1 MTLSRKLTIIFLAV
15 GIVPMLILGA
25 FLTYTSSNS
34 LSDQALNKL
43 QAVRSIKQNQ
53 IESYFAER
61 EGDVMM
67 LSEMIN
73 SMTSAGHTLNS
84 VEQMLGVEGG
94 DGSFFAKYINAYGYY
109 DLFLINPAG
118 TVFYTVTREADYGTN
133 LLSGPYRDSGLAN
146 AFRNARDENKF
157 VLEDFAPYAP
167 SANAPASFI
176 AYPIQQNGQFAGVI
190 ALQLSI
196 EKIGSIMQE
205 RDGMGETGES
215 YLVGS
220 DKRMRSDS
228 FLDPEGHSVIASF
241 AGTVA
246 KNGIDSVSVRQA
258 LNNNEG
264 VTELID
270 YNGNPVLSA
279 YTSVKVGGLTW
290 ALISEIDVAE
300 ALESV
305 SGLKM
310 TVLVT
315 VLISMVIVIAVAYVF
330 SRSITRPL
338 GGEPHEMKQ
347 VADTIASGDL
357 TLAIDANQQH
367 GSAYSSMAVMAD
379 NLRKMVADMISISEQ
394 MARSSEET
402 SVITTQT
409 HTNTELQQNELTK
422 ISAAMVQMVATVQEV
437 ASNAQNVSD
446 ATSNASR
453 EVVAAQKGIEQT
465 MQSVAE
471 LSYEVDQSNQA
482 ILNLEEYSAQIDSIL
497 AVIVSIAEQTNLLA
511 LNAAIEAARAGDH
524 GRGFAVVADEVRSLA
539 QRTQDSTRD
548 IESIITQ
555 LKEGTR
561 RASESM
567 NVSIKKTQLSLQST
581 KEMNDVIISIGAG
594 AERISEMMLQIASAT
609 EQQSCVADEIGENV
623 NYIHQLAIENATGVG
638 ETAQATQHLSQSA
651 GNLHQLIAQFKT

>member
-15 GIVPMLILGA
+15 GIVPMLVLGV

-84 VEQMLGVEGG
+84 IEQMLGVEGG
-94 DGSFFAKYINAYGYY
+94 DNSFFAKYINAYDYY

-133 LLSGPYRDSGLAN
+133 LISGPYRDSGLAK

-176 AYPIQQNGQFAGVI
+176 AYPIQQNGQFAGVV

-246 KNGIDSVSVRQA
+246 KNGIDSVSVREA
-258 LNNNEG
+258 LSNNEG

-279 YTSVKVGGLTW
+279 YTSVKVGDLTW

-315 VLISMVIVIAVAYVF
+315 VLISVVFVIAVAYVF

-357 TLAIDANQQH
+357 TLAIDANQQQ

-446 ATSNASR
+446 ATTNASK

-471 LSYEVDQSNQA
+471 LSHEVDQSNQA

-548 IESIITQ
+548 IEAIITQ

-561 RASESM
+561 RASDSM
-567 NVSIKKTQLSLQST
+567 NVSIKKTQLSLQNT
-581 KEMNDVIISIGAG
+581 KEMNDLIISIGAG